1 MPILPESTPS
11 RGSRRLASFALCGAV
26 LCVLLAS
33 GASAADVWV
42 ITDRA
47 HPVAATPGIRLIELD
62 APVRLEAE
70 LSAQLPADPV
80 RAAAIVRQRL
90 KDGGADLQ
98 RRLAAAYQG
107 VTDAWSL
114 RIVKIPAIVV
124 DRRYVVYGETA
135 IDRALA
141 RIDAYRSAR
150 P

>member
-1 MPILPESTPS
+1 MPILPESAPS
-11 RGSRRLASFALCGAV
+11 RGKSCLASFALCGAA

-42 ITDRA
+42 ITDRE
-47 HPVAATPGIRLIELD
+47 HPVAVTPGIRLIELD
-62 APVRLEAE
+62 APARLEAE
-70 LSAQLPADPV
+70 LSAQLPPDPV

-90 KDGGADLQ
+90 KDGGTDLQ

-114 RIVKIPAIVV
+114 SVVKIPAIIV

-141 RIDAYRSAR
+141 RIDAYRSVR